1 MYRRILVALDGSGGS
16 KTALRRAVLL
26 AREAQASL
34 HALAVEDHLP
44 RYAATVGETDEAR
57 AEKDAFF
64 EQVMDE
70 ARVVAIEQ
78 GVALE
83 GEVLVGHAAQAIV
96 QRAQQRGADLI
107 VLGHSGHSSV
117 WGNLMGTTAHKVAHH
132 APCDV
137 LIVR

>member
-16 KTALRRAVLL
+16 QTALRRAILL
-26 AREAQASL
+26 ARDTETPL
-34 HALAVEDHLP
+34 HALAVEDDLP
-44 RYAATVGETDEAR
+44 RYAATVSETEAAR

-64 EQVMDE
+64 GQIMDE
-70 ARVVAIEQ
+70 ARALAVEM
-78 GVALE
+78 GVAFE
-83 GEVLVGHAAQAIV
+83 SEVLVGHVAQSIV
-96 QRAQQRGADLI
+96 QRAQQLGADLI

-117 WGNLMGTTAHKVAHH
+117 WGNLLGSTADKVARH